1 MNESSKTYWT
11 DDPEMVERY
20 VLGKLSPDEIRR
32 LDEEIADCEPCKA
45 QLQREMQIVAG
56 IKQHGRAALKSR
68 LQRKIRT
75 DAFSLSKKYQIVALA
90 AAVVIV
96 ALAVGAYQ
104 MWFTSIEPQKRFG
117 STEIVLQQPK
127 QEEDRRVD
135 EVQPERSEEPAP
147 AEPQS
152 GDEVSELS
160 GASEEFADAE
170 AAPAAGAA
178 AGEQTASQSIA
189 AKKSSPAT
197 QRKAKS
203 DTRDIGKDIAAAKT
217 TPSAAEPQSTPILR
231 VGKSIWLLGS
241 IEVIPDRPSE
251 KIAKSESRFSKEN
264 TGRRMESSST
274 RRSKTVTVQRR
285 NGMEEVVLQQR
296 SFGELP
302 RSRQTQMGKTNRI
315 ETYIEQKKEGLIVT
329 IFSDA
334 LTSDDIDRAAVE
346 SPSEDSLIIVTST
359 QKISYRLPSEALFRQ
374 PARR

>member
-20 VLGKLSPDEIRR
+20 ALGNLSPEEKKR
-32 LDEEIADCEPCKA
+32 LDDEIADCEPCKA
-45 QLQREMQIVAG
+45 LLLREMQIVAG
-56 IKQHGRAALKSR
+56 IKLHGRAALKSH

-75 DAFSLSKKYQIVALA
+75 DAFSLSKKYQIIALA

-127 QEEDRRVD
+127 QEEDRRSE
-135 EVQPERSEEPAP
+135 EVQPEQSEEPAP
-147 AEPQS
+147 ADAQS
-152 GDEVSELS
+152 VEEVTELS
-160 GASEEFADAE
+160 GASEEFADAD
-170 AAPAAGAA
+170 ATPASGAA
-178 AGEQTASQSIA
+178 SEQQTASKSIA
-189 AKKSSPAT
+189 AKKSAPAI
-197 QRKAKS
+197 QRRTKS
-203 DTRDIGKDIAAAKT
+203 GQPDAGKDIAAAEAL
-217 TPSAAEPQSTPILR
+217 PSSAEPQSTPILR

-241 IEVIPDRPSE
+241 IEVIPDRQSGRVE
-251 KIAKSESRFSKEN
+251 KVESRLSKD
-264 TGRRMESSST
+264 RSAQRMESSST

-285 NGMEEVVLQQR
+285 DGVEEVVLQQR

-315 ETYIEQKKEGLIVT
+315 ETYIEQKKDGLIVT
-329 IFSDA
+329 IFSNA
-334 LTSDDIDRAAVE
+334 VTSDEIDRAAVE

-359 QKISYRLPSEALFRQ
+359 QKIFYRLPSEALFRQ